1 VTLLKKTCGIIKKSF
16 LKKSHLF
23 MKKKAHLT
31 KDGLTQIVEILY
43 NVPNNYIKSK
53 ESWLELIK
61 EIKFKN

>member
-1 VTLLKKTCGIIKKSF
+1 
-16 LKKSHLF
+16 